1 MSKGQDSDALRRRAE
16 TAEREVRSLKKGVQ
30 HNIFACIGHI
40 VPSDSSSRLLT

>member
-30 HNIFACIGHI
+30 HIFACIGHI
-40 VPSDSSSRLLT
+40 VPSGSSSRLLT